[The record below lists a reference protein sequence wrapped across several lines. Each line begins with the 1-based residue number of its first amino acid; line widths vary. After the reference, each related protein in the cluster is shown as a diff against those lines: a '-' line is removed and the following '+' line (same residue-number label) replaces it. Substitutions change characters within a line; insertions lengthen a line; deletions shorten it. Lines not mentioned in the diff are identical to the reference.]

1 MASNDSKT
9 TPPPVD
15 EKKLAYY
22 EASQWSLIRRRFSRH
37 KVALWMMFVVIIL
50 YVLCLNCNFF
60 SAYEPSTI
68 HKEWINMPPQYL
80 RFGSVPGLTLPRF
93 YVNPYTRVRNP
104 ITLAERYYVDESKRV
119 PIRFFARG
127 PEWHF
132 LGLIPTRRH
141 FYGVDPEALGGVVDA
156 GQKPLTI
163 TVDDD
168 PAEEGTQYTRV
179 TLSDGHTAADLGLR
193 PGDTFHFDAPDPAHA
208 GQTKVQ
214 DLNIGRILPN
224 DPADGPGE
232 TILLDYPLSEPVTAP
247 VAAELWRSHTVFLLG
262 TGPLGQDLISRL
274 LHGGRIS
281 LLTGLTGVIISFVLG
296 ISLGGISGYFG
307 GKIDMAIQRVAEV
320 LMTVPSIPIWLALAA
335 AIPKGWTSLQVYFAM
350 TLILACMSWTGLCR
364 VVRGK
369 LLALREEDYA
379 RAALLAGAT
388 ERRVIFVHLI
398 PNFVSHLI
406 ASLTLSIPGMI
417 LAETSLS
424 FLGLGLRPPI
434 VSWGVLLNQAQTL
447 EVVENQ
453 PWLLLPAG
461 MVVLA
466 VLAFNFVGE
475 GLRDAADPYST

>member
-1 MASNDSKT
+1 MAANDTK
-9 TPPPVD
+9 PPAPAD

-22 EASQWSLIRRRFSRH
+22 EASQWSLIRRRFSKH
-37 KVALWMMFVVIIL
+37 KVALWMAYVVIVL
-50 YVLCLNCNFF
+50 YLLCLNCEFF
-60 SAYEPSTI
+60 AAYEPNDI
-68 HKEWINMPPQYL
+68 HKDWVNMPPQYL
-80 RFGSVPGLTLPRF
+80 KFGLVDGFPRF

-104 ITLAERYYVDESKRV
+104 ITLAERYYPDESKRV
-119 PIRFFARG
+119 PVRFFARG
-127 PEWHF
+127 PEWNF
-132 LGLIPTRRH
+132 LGLIPTTRH
-141 FYGVDPEALGGVVDA
+141 FYGVDPEAVGGVTSS
-156 GQKPLTI
+156 GQAPLRL
-163 TVDDD
+163 TVTDN
-168 PAEEGTQYTRV
+168 PAEDGTQYSLV
-179 TLSDGHTAADLGLR
+179 TLADGASARKLDLR
-193 PGDTFHFDAPDPAHA
+193 PGDTLRFEGPDSSQP
-208 GQTKVQ
+208 GQTRIQ
-214 DLNIGRILPN
+214 DYHIRHIV
-224 DPADGPGE
+224 AAEGE
-232 TILLDYPLSEPVTAP
+232 SGGEAIVLDYPLAEKISTPVE
-247 VAAELWRSHTVFLLG
+247 AEAWRVHTVFLLG
-262 TGPLGQDLISRL
+262 TGPLGQDLVSRI
-274 LHGGRIS
+274 LHGGRVS

-307 GKIDMAIQRVAEV
+307 GRVDMTIQRLAEI
-320 LMTVPSIPIWLALAA
+320 LMTVPHIPIWLAMAA

-369 LLALREEDYA
+369 LLSLREEDYA
-379 RAALLAGAT
+379 RAAILAGASQK
-388 ERRVIFVHLI
+388 RVIFVHLI

-434 VSWGVLLNQAQTL
+434 VSWGVLLNQAQKL